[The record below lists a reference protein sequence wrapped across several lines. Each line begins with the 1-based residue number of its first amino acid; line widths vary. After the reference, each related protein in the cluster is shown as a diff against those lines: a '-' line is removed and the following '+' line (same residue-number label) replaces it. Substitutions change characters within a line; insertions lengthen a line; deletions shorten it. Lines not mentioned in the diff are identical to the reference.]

1 MLFSQRHI
9 LMTGPAGCGK
19 TNCLVGHALEEAH
32 AFRKLF
38 IVSQFDPLYSVC
50 MKEALGDKVEVF
62 ASLESLPPADEL
74 KRDEGEVYLVLDCVL
89 DTGDARV
96 AKRMKE
102 KVRTYAERGVHCIFL
117 QHSYLATPLFVRRM
131 AKRFVMFRTNGRE
144 LKAVSKELGRQ
155 RAEVK
160 QAYEERRDA
169 DSRFMLCLERDD

>member
-9 LMTGPAGCGK
+9 LMTGSAGSGK
-19 TNCLVGHALEEAH
+19 TNGLVGYALEEAH

-50 MKEALGDKVEVF
+50 LKEALGDKVEVF
-62 ASLESLPPADEL
+62 ECLESLPPADEL

-89 DTGDARV
+89 GTVGDCV
-96 AKRMKE
+96 AKRMEE

-131 AKRFVMFRTNGRE
+131 VKRLMMFRTNGRE
-144 LKAVSKELGRQ
+144 LNAVSKDLGRQ

-160 QAYEERRDA
+160 QAYEEWRDA
-169 DSRFMLCLERDD
+169 GRRFMFCLERDD